1 MSDERSP
8 REEPTDQGEIV
19 ERSSLRVSWAWIF
32 PLMAAAAAAWLFW
45 SNWKSKGPEIEI
57 RFDSAPGL
65 QAGKSPLIYRGVEA
79 GKVTRIKLDQTLGK
93 VVVTVQLKAFA
104 SGLARETTD
113 FWIDQ
118 PEVSLEQVSGLD
130 AIIQGNSIRARL
142 GSGPPATQ
150 FEGLSKPP
158 LAPLEAPSLVLT
170 LHAREIPFLGR
181 GAPIYYRGV
190 AIGAVKEKGL
200 DENGFPVLYVVIDE
214 QFSHAVRSNARFWCV
229 SATSVQA
236 GPGGL
241 KLNLAGLAALLQGG
255 VAFDFFDAPGDEVTN
270 GARFELFA
278 NEQAARLSTAPLRI
292 SFDDGQGLLAGQTQL
307 RYLGMPVGLVNE
319 ARPDPSTGKV
329 EVVARLESGYDILR
343 RAGTVFSLIRPRISL
358 QGVSGLETLVS
369 GVYIECV
376 PGPPGEPAERFIG
389 RTSSDQAR
397 DIAEAEN
404 EGINVTLRAKDIP
417 SIGKGTPVHYRGL
430 IVGEVKEKALNE
442 TNAPFL
448 SLRIRKEF
456 AQTVRRN
463 SRFWRQPASSVQ
475 AGPGVLK
482 MDVVGLEA
490 LLQGGIQFDVF
501 EKPAEAAGNGA
512 QFELFPNEYAARCTS
527 PPIRI
532 SFENGRGLLAG
543 QTQLRYLGV
552 PVGLVEEVKPSKG
565 KVEVV
570 ARLEPGYDLLQ
581 REGSIF
587 SLVRPRISLEGVSGL
602 ESLVSGVFIECVPGP
617 KGRLVREFVGRSFG
631 PAPDAPNDQG
641 GLEVVLTASATNI
654 GAEAPIFY
662 RGVRVGRV
670 ERKALSADGSRVDLF
685 VLIRQSYAVLVRE
698 NTKFW
703 DVSGLRASLG
713 FVFLRVE
720 TESLQSIV
728 SGGIAFA
735 TPDNAN
741 MGPAVKPGH
750 RFELN
755 QAPRREWLRW
765 TPSLSLTKE

>member
-1 MSDERSP
+1 M
-8 REEPTDQGEIV
+8 
-19 ERSSLRVSWAWIF
+19 
-32 PLMAAAAAAWLFW
+32 
-45 SNWKSKGPEIEI
+45 
-57 RFDSAPGL
+57 
-65 QAGKSPLIYRGVEA
+65 
-79 GKVTRIKLDQTLGK
+79 
-93 VVVTVQLKAFA
+93 
-104 SGLARETTD
+104 
-113 FWIDQ
+113 
-118 PEVSLEQVSGLD
+118 
-130 AIIQGNSIRARL
+130 
-142 GSGPPATQ
+142 
-150 FEGLSKPP
+150 
-158 LAPLEAPSLVLT
+158 
-170 LHAREIPFLGR
+170 
-181 GAPIYYRGV
+181 
-190 AIGAVKEKGL
+190 KEKGL

-241 KLNLAGLAALLQGG
+241 KLNLVGLAALLQGG

-512 QFELFPNEYAARCTS
+512 QFELFPNEVRRPMHLASDSNFFREWPGTSRRPDAIALSRSAGRFGRRGKAFEGQGGGRGTPRTRIRPAAARGLDFLSCPS
-527 PPIRI
+527 P
-532 SFENGRGLLAG
+532 NLLGRRVWIGELG
-543 QTQLRYLGV
+543 QR
-552 PVGLVEEVKPSKG
+552 
-565 KVEVV
+565 
-570 ARLEPGYDLLQ
+570 
-581 REGSIF
+581 
-587 SLVRPRISLEGVSGL
+587 
-602 ESLVSGVFIECVPGP
+602 
-617 KGRLVREFVGRSFG
+617 
-631 PAPDAPNDQG
+631 
-641 GLEVVLTASATNI
+641 
-654 GAEAPIFY
+654 
-662 RGVRVGRV
+662 RV
-670 ERKALSADGSRVDLF
+670 
-685 VLIRQSYAVLVRE
+685 Y
-698 NTKFW
+698 
-703 DVSGLRASLG
+703 
-713 FVFLRVE
+713 
-720 TESLQSIV
+720 
-728 SGGIAFA
+728 
-735 TPDNAN
+735 
-741 MGPAVKPGH
+741 
-750 RFELN
+750 
-755 QAPRREWLRW
+755 
-765 TPSLSLTKE
+765 